1 MWKKIAL
8 SLLTFALTL
17 ASCLSLC
24 CRVELDGRTLEGLY
38 SPRVLYQAH
47 KAARAAAE
55 EICAGEA
62 ALPALRCRP
71 RLALHPP
78 EGSAAELSA
87 AILGST
93 PGVMLASDVYVGGV
107 RLGAVSGEAELRAR
121 LSRFVSGQ
129 QPSWAVGGFIRESA
143 LVRREYTR
151 ACSLTTLDD
160 MALLISGI
168 SPVLYFDSDGY
179 IARA

>member
-1 MWKKIAL
+1 MWKKLVLGILAL
-8 SLLTFALTL
+8 AFTL

-38 SPRVLYQAH
+38 SPRILRQAQC
-47 KAARAAAE
+47 AARAAAE

-62 ALPALRCRP
+62 ALPVLRCRL
-71 RLALHPP
+71 RFALRPP

-87 AILGST
+87 AILSST

-129 QPSWAVGGFIRESA
+129 QPSWAVGGFIRESV
-143 LVRREYTR
+143 LVTREYTR
-151 ACSLTTLDD
+151 TCSLTTLDD